1 MDLFSINHWNE
12 ILSYTIKQQEHV
24 DAEIKIMTDL
34 LRSITYDI
42 WNISIQTNNSD
53 KIDRM
58 ITWDRLEVEDELK
71 KLQDRKN
78 ALHEKICHLKY
89 DRLGSIEYL
98 NIVYNRFALFK
109 IPTKEYIEYKLQW
122 KINDYDKIVK
132 RYTSDPPIF
141 KEDGIF
147 AIIESQIRNCKD
159 WTHNICTQ
167 YATGE
172 FNSNGKLDGIGFV
185 IDDAGGFYEGTFQNG
200 KLIMGDKKVHV
211 DESYSDFFTDDDHS
225 ISALDVESDLQVKES
240 KISVMH
246 SFNKFDLPAR
256 YSPEWIQIYFMK
268 LLNENK
274 SICGNISNTL
284 SFIASLIEISFVFPS
299 HLRCINAFDR
309 NVMWCLLNSLH
320 LVSSSCKYKF
330 NILGKSISLLS
341 VLKVLA
347 NP

>member
-42 WNISIQTNNSD
+42 GNISIEINNSD

-71 KLQDRKN
+71 KLQDKKN
-78 ALHEKICHLKY
+78 ALHQKICHLRY
-89 DRLGSIEYL
+89 GRLGSIEYL
-98 NIVYNRFALFK
+98 NIDYNRVALFK
-109 IPTKEYIEYKLQW
+109 IPTKECIEDKLQW
-122 KINDYDKIVK
+122 KIKDYDKIVK

-200 KLIMGDKKVHV
+200 KLIMDDKKVHV

-240 KISVMH
+240 KS
-246 SFNKFDLPAR
+246 
-256 YSPEWIQIYFMK
+256 E
-268 LLNENK
+268 
-274 SICGNISNTL
+274 
-284 SFIASLIEISFVFPS
+284 
-299 HLRCINAFDR
+299 
-309 NVMWCLLNSLH
+309 
-320 LVSSSCKYKF
+320 
-330 NILGKSISLLS
+330 
-341 VLKVLA
+341 
-347 NP
+347 